1 MSGMLDEIVQRIEE
15 LERRLANTVRL
26 GRVIEVDAGRGLVR
40 LQVNELETDWLPWT
54 TQAGE
59 INVFVPPS
67 VGQQM
72 MLVSPSGEPGQGWAV
87 PAGFSNQFAQPHD
100 QAGEMKV
107 THGGVSIFSDGDVLK
122 VTAPK
127 VEVHANEALVEADR
141 LDLGAAGGPAV
152 ARIGDSVSCG
162 AVITSGSGRVFAAD

>member
-1 MSGMLDEIVQRIEE
+1 MLDEIVQRIEE

-87 PAGFSNQFAQPHD
+87 PAGFSNRFAQPHD

-107 THGGVSIFSDGDVLK
+107 AHGAVVNFSDGQLLR
-122 VTAPK
+122 
-127 VEVHANEALVEADR
+127 VEAQRAEVKAQEALVEADR

-162 AVITSGSGRVFAAD
+162 AVITSGSGRVFCAD